1 VQTKPPGRALQI
13 LLLCLLWAS
22 ATQAQDLP
30 PLTHKLTPIKTPSV
44 APELIFENMDEE
56 TVDLKDY
63 RGKVVVV
70 NFWATWCPPCR
81 REMGSM
87 ERLYQATRDSKVE
100 ILAVNIG
107 EDLDTVFSFLDVSAV
122 VRYRRRVDEK
132 MESQGLAHNLHRRY
146 RRQACL
152 SRDRRARIRSP
163 RDSRGDN
170 GPGTIRD
177 SMRFSETI
185 DVMRQNLLLPSRARC
200 PGGLPQTPI
209 YLQV

>member
-1 VQTKPPGRALQI
+1 
-13 LLLCLLWAS
+13 LLCLLWAS

-100 ILAVNIG
+100 MTFPLLFDTDAV
-107 EDLDTVFSFLDVSAV
+107 
-122 VRYRRRVDEK
+122 
-132 MESQGLAHNLHRRY
+132 
-146 RRQACL
+146 
-152 SRDRRARIRSP
+152 
-163 RDSRGDN
+163 
-170 GPGTIRD
+170 
-177 SMRFSETI
+177 SMKKWK
-185 DVMRQNLLLPSRARC
+185 VK
-200 PGGLPQTPI
+200 GLPTTYIVDTEGRLAYRAIGGREFDHPAI
-209 YLQV
+209 REAITALGR